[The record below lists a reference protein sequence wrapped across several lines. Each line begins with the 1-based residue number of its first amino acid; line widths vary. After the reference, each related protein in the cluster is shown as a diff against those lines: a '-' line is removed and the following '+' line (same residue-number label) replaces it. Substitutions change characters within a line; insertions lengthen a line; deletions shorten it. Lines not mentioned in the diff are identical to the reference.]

1 MVLHPRA
8 DSQDREQARR
18 PTPETTDRSRVL
30 IVRVV
35 HSSVSFDWKLSRSD
49 GPKVHP
55 PIPKSRAFVRVG
67 RTPLSAAFDLDSPAA
82 APDELAEPELPMSR
96 LPKMESPEMKR
107 ELKPAPAVAYRTSRK
122 SGVALYFQT
131 RILDS
136 APA

>member
-18 PTPETTDRSRVL
+18 PIPKTTDHSRVL

-67 RTPLSAAFDLDSPAA
+67 RTLLSAAFDLDSPAA
-82 APDELAEPELPMSR
+82 APDELAEPKLSTPELPG
-96 LPKMESPEMKR
+96 MKR
-107 ELKPAPAVAYRTSRK
+107 ELKPAPAVAFRTSRK
-122 SGVALYFQT
+122 SGAALYFQT